1 MRRRRRCGR
10 ERLATSPRRRRRV
23 LRPFERPR
31 RSAQEKDIRVLWHMF
46 KKHDKERRS
55 IIAISDFYDKIVF
68 VPRTIFCDGLFDLI
82 EAADSESIDF
92 GEFVAAVTT
101 YCFFEIPEVLKFC
114 FFVFDRDKKGFITQ
128 EEMRLFVDAMHGIE
142 RRPGAFS
149 RSYAVDATHF

>member
-1 MRRRRRCGR
+1 MFFCSNLT
-10 ERLATSPRRRRRV
+10 ET
-23 LRPFERPR
+23 LRT
-31 RSAQEKDIRVLWHMF
+31 QEKDIRVLWHMF

-128 EEMRLFVDAMHGIE
+128 EEMRLFVVLTQSIK
-142 RRPGAFS
+142 
-149 RSYAVDATHF
+149 

>member
-1 MRRRRRCGR
+1 
-10 ERLATSPRRRRRV
+10 
-23 LRPFERPR
+23 
-31 RSAQEKDIRVLWHMF
+31 VLWHMF

-128 EEMRLFVDAMHGIE
+128 EEMRLFVDAMHGNE
-142 RRPGAFS
+142 MSTNVEFALDNLKYRKDGKFDFEEFKGMHHLYPSVLFPAF
-149 RSYAVDATHF
+149 RSAAQCPNFTLPSS